1 MRTLNLY
8 NAQEQTGSINNL
20 SQRKDLDY
28 MNFLL
33 GSHIDKNIY
42 NPNRTYK
49 SSSRPG
55 LDYVNKM
62 WPIAK
67 NYFTEFNRQGIMGPI
82 NKAKLQIGMPENITH
97 PSQIER
103 PSGGVR
109 PGIGGYEQRGAAPD
123 RGRSRGRGETGQIAG
138 GHHFSRGG
146 LMDIPLPGRNRD
158 I

>member
-1 MRTLNLY
+1 
-8 NAQEQTGSINNL
+8 
-20 SQRKDLDY
+20 
-28 MNFLL
+28 
-33 GSHIDKNIY
+33 
-42 NPNRTYK
+42 
-49 SSSRPG
+49 
-55 LDYVNKM
+55 M

-67 NYFTEFNRQGIMGPI
+67 NYFTEVDRQGRMGPI

-103 PSGGVR
+103 PSVGSPR
-109 PGIGGYEQRGAAPD
+109 PGYEQSGGAPD